1 MLKNRLLITASL
13 IGALIAAPA
22 FAAKDKDDDKSG
34 GEWGHYKEN
43 MQQRHQMNM
52 DTMQM
57 MINTMTI
64 LRDMNHQP
72 GPDEKKRLTDM
83 IKQMND
89 MMARQKEMNEKAM
102 KYMEDGAGRHMMDGP
117 RRDMR

>member
-1 MLKNRLLITASL
+1 MSKSKLLIATSL
-13 IGALIAAPA
+13 ISALIAAPA
-22 FAAKDKDDDKSG
+22 FAAKDKDDDKRDD
-34 GEWGHYKEN
+34 WGPYREN

-52 DTMQM
+52 DAMQM
-57 MINTMTI
+57 MIDTMTI

-72 GPDEKKRLTDM
+72 GADEKKKLSDM

-89 MMARQKEMNEKAM
+89 MMARQKDMNEKAM
-102 KYMEDGAGRHMMDGP
+102 KYMDDGKGRHMMDGP